1 MCVGRCTLNLPA
13 SSVDVYLG
21 NVFLSPIPGVLSKG
35 PLDIDIDTDL
45 NEPVNSDDDT
55 GKISLAAV
63 GGAAG
68 VLGGE
73 ELRGS
78 LVILPVSSS
87 APGRL
92 VWLPEVF
99 ERGLFVRNNSDCW
112 SVVET
117 SPSLFRFCTLEVM
130 AGVSSI
136 SSVPSRGRPL
146 IDISSPE
153 KEIAD
158 SKSAVSP
165 DRTDPTVVSLS
176 LSGPTC
182 PAPGSLVNAT
192 FIVTVMS
199 KSRVPSGFM
208 GNQSASLIGSV

>member
-1 MCVGRCTLNLPA
+1 MGRCAFNLPA
-13 SSVDVYLG
+13 SSVEVYLE
-21 NVFLSPIPGVLSKG
+21 NVLLSPEVLSKG
-35 PLDIDIDTDL
+35 PLDIDTDL
-45 NEPVNSDDDT
+45 TEPVNNDGDAR
-55 GKISLAAV
+55 KISLAAV
-63 GGAAG
+63 CGAAG

-78 LVILPVSSS
+78 LVMLPVSSS

-99 ERGLFVRNNSDCW
+99 ERGLFVRNSSDCW

-117 SPSLFRFCTLEVM
+117 SPSFFRFCTLEAM

-136 SSVPSRGRPL
+136 ASVPSRGGPL

-153 KEIAD
+153 TEIAD

-165 DRTDPTVVSLS
+165 DKTDPIVVTLS
-176 LSGPTC
+176 FSGPTC
-182 PAPGSLVNAT
+182 PAPGSLVNTT

-208 GNQSASLIGSV
+208 GNQRASLIGSV